1 MDQSSILRLIMT
13 IMYFISAIL
22 NGVCA
27 VMYAKD
33 NVGIT
38 IGYSVAS
45 MSFLTWAILNLIIVL
60 SL

>member
-22 NGVCA
+22 NGACA
-27 VMYAKD
+27 AIYTKD
-33 NVGIT
+33 NMCIT

-45 MSFLTWAILNLIIVL
+45 MSFLTCAILNLIIVFNL
-60 SL
+60 